1 MTAGCNM
8 APPSADKNNAWVKHD
23 VDVTGVDAA
32 FIAAYPPNA
41 GSQYSWTH
49 RNYFVKIPANYDPTK
64 AYPVAIGGS
73 GCGGSETVGSE
84 GGYSVLGTSGTQTQ
98 AIQISQSYVASSKVN
113 ACTGF
118 ADDFTNSPEPQYIH
132 ALIQDVE
139 AHYCVDKS
147 KIFLNGYSSGAWQ
160 ATLSG
165 CTNSDELRGYA
176 VQIGGGL
183 RLKRPACKPN
193 KTAAIYIVGTQDT
206 ANPIGPLATPNDDSY
221 GSAPSRDDILM
232 RNGCTGTATAQWD
245 TAYPACLKYTGCPAA
260 YPVVWCPIPT
270 GHNPAPGDAM
280 VNMYRYD
287 AIWKFWSTLPA
298 AN

>member
-1 MTAGCNM
+1 MS
-8 APPSADKNNAWVKHD
+8 PPVADKNNAWVKHD

-32 FIAAYPPNA
+32 FISAYPPNN
-41 GSQYSWTH
+41 GSQYSWTK
-49 RNYFVKIPANYDPTK
+49 RNYFVKLPMGYDPTK

-98 AIQISQSYVASSKVN
+98 AIQISQSYIASSAVN
-113 ACTGF
+113 ACVGF
-118 ADDFTNSPEPQYIH
+118 ADDFTNSPEPAYIH

-160 ATLSG
+160 ATLAG
-165 CTNSDELRGYA
+165 CTNSDEIRAYG

-193 KTAAIYIVGTQDT
+193 KAAAIYIVGTQDT

-232 RNGCTGTATAQWD
+232 RNGCVGTATAPWD
-245 TAYPACLKYTGCPAA
+245 SMYPACVKYTGCPAA
-260 YPVVWCPIPT
+260 YPVVWCPIAT

-287 AIWKFWSTLPA
+287 ALWKFYMALPA